1 MPRLGQIA
9 LAALIALSL
18 SACGFA
24 LRGSYTLPSI
34 ISPISVVGD
43 DSSTQ
48 RDLIA
53 GIQRAGG
60 VIRAAAPL
68 QLHLTD
74 ERITR
79 QTTSIDSRA
88 KAAEYTLFFELEY
101 QLRYASG
108 VPATPE
114 RVIRLRRTY
123 QFDNTRI
130 VGKFEEENTLIDDLR
145 QQAVAQIMTQLTR
158 LSADDLSPEGS
169 LPSDVSTGP
178 DSSTTP
184 ARIMPTG
191 SDATTP

>member
-1 MPRLGQIA
+1 MPRLGQTA
-9 LAALIALSL
+9 LVALIALAL

-34 ISPISVVGD
+34 ISPISVVGE
-43 DSSTQ
+43 DSTTQ

-60 VIRAAAPL
+60 VISEAAPL
-68 QLHLTD
+68 RLHLTA
-74 ERITR
+74 ERIAR

-101 QLRYASG
+101 QLRYPSG
-108 VPATPE
+108 VPATTE
-114 RVIRLRRTY
+114 RIVRLRRTY

-158 LSADDLSPEGS
+158 LKAEDLTPEG
-169 LPSDVSTGP
+169 
-178 DSSTTP
+178 
-184 ARIMPTG
+184 AN
-191 SDATTP
+191 ATTP

>member
-9 LAALIALSL
+9 LVALIALSL

-24 LRGSYTLPSI
+24 LRGNYTLPSI
-34 ISPISVVGD
+34 ISPISVVGQ
-43 DSSTQ
+43 DSITQ

-60 VIRAAAPL
+60 SISEAAPL
-68 QLHLTD
+68 RLHVTD

-130 VGKFEEENTLIDDLR
+130 VGKYEEENTLIDDLR

-158 LSADDLSPEGS
+158 LKADELSP
-169 LPSDVSTGP
+169 
-178 DSSTTP
+178 
-184 ARIMPTG
+184 
-191 SDATTP
+191 DATTP

>member
-1 MPRLGQIA
+1 MPRFGQIA
-9 LAALIALSL
+9 VVTLIAIAL

-34 ISPISVVGD
+34 LSPISVVGE
-43 DSSTQ
+43 DSATQ

-53 GIQRAGG
+53 GITRAGG
-60 VIRAAAPL
+60 VINAAAPL
-68 QLHLTD
+68 RLHLTA

-101 QLRYASG
+101 QLRYPSG

-114 RVIRLRRTY
+114 RIIRLRRTY

-158 LSADDLSPEGS
+158 LKADELSPEADS
-169 LPSDVSTGP
+169 LDAPSASTSANAAP
-178 DSSTTP
+178 
-184 ARIMPTG
+184 R
-191 SDATTP
+191 

>member
-9 LAALIALSL
+9 FVALIALSL

-34 ISPISVVGD
+34 ISPISVVGED
-43 DSSTQ
+43 NTTQ

-60 VIRAAAPL
+60 VISEAAPL
-68 QLHLTD
+68 RLHLTD

-101 QLRYASG
+101 QLRYPSG

-130 VGKFEEENTLIDDLR
+130 VGKYEEENTLIDDLR

-158 LSADDLSPEGS
+158 LTADDLSPEGDIPDTPDTAKAS
-169 LPSDVSTGP
+169 PESTSFTKTGP
-178 DSSTTP
+178 
-184 ARIMPTG
+184 
-191 SDATTP
+191 DATTP